1 MTERRARRG
10 AWGLTGRATGA
21 RLGLPRG
28 GPLKQSS
35 AEPLSDMADDEAPQ
49 KENVMKEVRPPPL
62 LRSCPATAAGPCSS
76 QALTRRRPQIRIH
89 KLVLNISVGESGD
102 RLTKAAKVSAHCK
115 AVRRDDKKQ
124 CCRGCAA
131 GDATRVASVLAVTG
145 AMRCDARGRQPR
157 PPLVGAA
164 HCCRGTALCQT
175 LPTLKPAHGGGCARL
190 CADWRVS
197 PRRCWSS

>member
-102 RLTKAAKVSAHCK
+102 RLTKAAKVSARQRC
-115 AVRRDDKKQ
+115 AEERRDEES
-124 CCRGCAA
+124 AW
-131 GDATRVASVLAVTG
+131 
-145 AMRCDARGRQPR
+145 
-157 PPLVGAA
+157 
-164 HCCRGTALCQT
+164 
-175 LPTLKPAHGGGCARL
+175 GCARL
-190 CADWRVS
+190 GHAFKAVTGSLRCDTHARLPWLPLRCRGRTAVPGKQRVS
-197 PRRCWSS
+197 NPTNPEAVSRRRARLAWH